1 MRFEGRRVLVTG
13 AASGIGRASALAFA
27 AEGATV
33 LIADINEAG
42 LLETV
47 ATGGAA
53 GERLLPRHFDA
64 SRRENCFALLEAC
77 TDQLGGLDVLCN
89 IAGFAQSKHFTDFTE
104 VDWQNMLAV
113 NLSAVFYTCQAAMP
127 LLLESGGN
135 IVNMA
140 SSAGLVGQA
149 YQGSYC
155 ATKGAVV
162 MLSKSL
168 ALEYAARGVR
178 VNAVCPGAV
187 NTPLAHNF
195 SLPDK
200 ADGKL
205 VERLF
210 PLISSAEPGEIAT
223 AILYLASADARFVT
237 GMAFPIDGGQTA
249 G

>member
-1 MRFEGRRVLVTG
+1 MAGSTG
-13 AASGIGRASALAFA
+13 EQLS
-27 AEGATV
+27 
-33 LIADINEAG
+33 
-42 LLETV
+42 
-47 ATGGAA
+47 
-53 GERLLPRHFDA
+53 PRHFDA
-64 SRRENCFALLEAC
+64 SKRENCFALIEASAE
-77 TDQLGGLDVLCN
+77 QLGGLDVLCN
-89 IAGFAQSKHFTDFTE
+89 IAGFAQSRHFTDFTE
-104 VDWQNMLAV
+104 SDWQNMLAV

-127 LLLESGGN
+127 ELLKSGGN

-149 YQGSYC
+149 YQGGYC

-178 VNAVCPGAV
+178 VNAVCPGGV

-200 ADGKL
+200 VDDKL
-205 VERLF
+205 VQRLF
-210 PLISSAEPGEIAT
+210 PLIDSAEPEEIAA
-223 AILYLASADARFVT
+223 AILYLASAAARFVT
-237 GMAFPIDGGQTA
+237 GVAFPIDGGQTA